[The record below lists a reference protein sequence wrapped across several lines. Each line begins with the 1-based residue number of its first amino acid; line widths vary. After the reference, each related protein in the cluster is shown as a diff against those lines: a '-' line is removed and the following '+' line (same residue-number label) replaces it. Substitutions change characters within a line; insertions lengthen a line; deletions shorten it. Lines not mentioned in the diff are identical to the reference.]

1 LEVINPQNWPNH
13 KKWIATIIISLF
25 SFNTMMTSPMI
36 APALTTL
43 MQELN
48 ISSET
53 QTALI
58 LSAYVVS
65 YSFGP
70 FIFAPLSELYG
81 RLIILQAASSW
92 FLAWNIACG
101 FAYSSAFLVVARWL
115 SGIGASAALAVSASI
130 TDRRN

>member
-1 LEVINPQNWPNH
+1 
-13 KKWIATIIISLF
+13 
-25 SFNTMMTSPMI
+25 MTSPMI
-36 APALTTL
+36 APALPTL
-43 MQELN
+43 MQELD
-48 ISSET
+48 ISTET

-70 FIFAPLSELYG
+70 FLWAPLSELCG

-115 SGIGASAALAVSASI
+115 SGIGASAALAVSSGQILLAI
-130 TDRRN
+130 LTLLDQQRHAQ